1 MRKLIYY
8 CKTQNFNLSNVSF
21 RGGYKVIPDKVE
33 FWQGQSSRLHDRILF
48 RKPEAD
54 EVIDENLTKKGVDGW
69 VYERLAP

>member
-1 MRKLIYY
+1 
-8 CKTQNFNLSNVSF
+8 
-21 RGGYKVIPDKVE
+21 VIPDKVE

-54 EVIDENLTKKGVDGW
+54 EVVDENFTKKGVDGW

>member
-48 RKPEAD
+48 RKLEAD